1 MITREEAMRAAKAV
15 ERERL
20 HCMIHTTP
28 RYPTV
33 EQMAAAIEEAANEK
47 PWEKAVKEWMLDGRE
62 LRASAEPL
70 FELLYYC
77 YTLLEPSTHS
87 TPKFTT
93 PNPGLIQSL
102 RDVLKLESQS

>member
-1 MITREEAMRAAKAV
+1 MITREEAMRAAHAIRKIGSHAIQQCTITS
-15 ERERL
+15 L
-20 HCMIHTTP
+20 
-28 RYPTV
+28 
-33 EQMAAAIEEAANEK
+33 AAAIEEAANEK
-47 PWEKAVKEWMLDGRE
+47 PWDKAVKEWMLDGRE

-93 PNPGLIQSL
+93 PNPGLMQSL